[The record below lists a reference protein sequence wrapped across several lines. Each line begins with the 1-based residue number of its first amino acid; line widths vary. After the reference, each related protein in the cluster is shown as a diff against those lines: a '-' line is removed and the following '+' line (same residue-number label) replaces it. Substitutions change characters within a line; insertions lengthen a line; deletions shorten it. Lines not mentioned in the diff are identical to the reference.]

1 MNSSMFKGSMVAP
14 VMCLL
19 LLCHACHNDLAFFL
33 LKWNIDHQKSNAVDL
48 VIFWTFMMTGGWREV
63 NLNSLQWDCPKNT
76 KLIISSL
83 IILCGL
89 DLVTIS
95 LIDLGI
101 CHCKTVVMVSVQL
114 VQNEICQSIS
124 SLFFVSRFVLFH
136 CLSLYTCFFFISL
149 MFSNILSFKCVI
161 YVNWLWSFSVWLQIR
176 LQKTSCF
183 IVLILDSI
191 WLQSLTNKA
200 NFCCFEIRLI
210 YVHSVSEV
218 FTVYFYYFSISL
230 YF

>member
-14 VMCLL
+14 VMPLL

-76 KLIISSL
+76 KFNYFFFNYSLCACLGHHFTYWSGNMSLQDSSYGL
-83 IILCGL
+83 SSTCSEGNMPEYFLALLC
-89 DLVTIS
+89 IQ
-95 LIDLGI
+95 I
-101 CHCKTVVMVSVQL
+101 
-114 VQNEICQSIS
+114 
-124 SLFFVSRFVLFH
+124 VLFH
-136 CLSLYTCFFFISL
+136 CVSLYTCFFFMSL

>member
-14 VMCLL
+14 VMRLL
-19 LLCHACHNDLAFFL
+19 LLCHACYNDLAFFL

-48 VIFWTFMMTGGWREV
+48 VIFWTFMMIGGWREV
-63 NLNSLQWDCPKNT
+63 NLNSLQWDCPKKHKINYFFLNYSLCAWLGHHFT
-76 KLIISSL
+76 YWSGNMSLQDSSYGL
-83 IILCGL
+83 SSTCSEWNMPEYFLALLC
-89 DLVTIS
+89 IQ
-95 LIDLGI
+95 I
-101 CHCKTVVMVSVQL
+101 
-114 VQNEICQSIS
+114 
-124 SLFFVSRFVLFH
+124 VLFH
-136 CLSLYTCFFFISL
+136 CLSLYMCFFFISL

-200 NFCCFEIRLI
+200 NFCCFEIGLI

>member
-124 SLFFVSRFVLFH
+124 SLFFVSRLFYFTLFH
-136 CLSLYTCFFFISL
+136 LHLKFCTELYYHPLSSRVRLPTQWYPRSGGNVSSSQHRSYL
-149 MFSNILSFKCVI
+149 ELNIC
-161 YVNWLWSFSVWLQIR
+161 WLWSQCKDFPLFLNLYI
-176 LQKTSCF
+176 
-183 IVLILDSI
+183 
-191 WLQSLTNKA
+191 
-200 NFCCFEIRLI
+200 FE
-210 YVHSVSEV
+210 SD
-218 FTVYFYYFSISL
+218 FYSPLL
-230 YF
+230 Y

>member
-124 SLFFVSRFVLFH
+124 SLFFVSRLFYFTVS
-136 CLSLYTCFFFISL
+136 LSTRVSSSFRWCFPI
-149 MFSNILSFKCVI
+149 
-161 YVNWLWSFSVWLQIR
+161 
-176 LQKTSCF
+176 
-183 IVLILDSI
+183 
-191 WLQSLTNKA
+191 
-200 NFCCFEIRLI
+200 FCHL
-210 YVHSVSEV
+210 SVSFMWTDCEV
-218 FTVYFYYFSISL
+218 FQYDYR
-230 YF
+230 